1 MPAFAGMEGR
11 LEHIEEGIGVHSDGS
26 KVIDTDF
33 PPAGFIRKIRYEE
46 CR

>member
-26 KVIDTDF
+26 EVIHSDC
-33 PPAGFIRKIRYEE
+33 PPAGFSVRIRYEE
-46 CR
+46 